1 VIGMEDC
8 AADVKQNGP
17 VTLHAVMRS
26 MMAEGLK
33 AHYEAPRR
41 LSHEL
46 FVLLLQ
52 LKERERGAAATAK
65 RSPAGVKLP
74 KERNPSRAAV
84 PPAP

>member
-17 VTLHAVMRS
+17 VTLHAVMRN

-52 LKERERGAAATAK
+52 LKERERGTTAAAK
-65 RSPAGVKLP
+65 RSP
-74 KERNPSRAAV
+74 SRAK
-84 PPAP
+84 PPKRRKPPDTAASPPP